1 MDVAQALRARRTVH
15 RFRAQPLPEG
25 ALERALAAAIEAP
38 NHHLTEPWRFVHAGR
53 DTRQRLLDLGIA
65 LSGAGSWST
74 LSALARAQLEATVVH
89 PAELVIVSQ
98 VLADRLVTREEDSA
112 AVACAVY
119 GMSLS
124 LWAEGVG
131 SKWSTGGI
139 TGHPHVYEALGIDAE
154 RERIVGFF
162 WIGYAERPEL
172 EKPRRRQPLEQVVRR
187 LP

>member
-1 MDVAQALRARRTVH
+1 MDVAQALRDRRTVH

-53 DTRQRLLDLGIA
+53 ETRQRLLELGIELSAAATWSA
-65 LSGAGSWST
+65 LSGP
-74 LSALARAQLEATVVH
+74 ARAQLEATVIR

-124 LWAEGVG
+124 LWAEGIG

-139 TGHPHVYEALGIDAE
+139 SGHPRVYQALGIDAE

-172 EKPRRRQPLEQVVRR
+172 EKPRRQPLAQVVRR

>member
-1 MDVAQALRARRTVH
+1 MDVAQALRERRTVH
-15 RFRAQPLPEG
+15 RFRPQALPDG

-53 DTRQRLLDLGIA
+53 ETRQRLLALGIE
-65 LSGAGSWST
+65 LSAAGTWST
-74 LSALARAQLEATVVH
+74 LSAAARAQLEATVIH

-98 VLADRLVTREEDSA
+98 RLADRLVTREEDAA

-124 LWAEGVG
+124 LWAEGIG
-131 SKWSTGGI
+131 SKWSSGGL
-139 TGHPHVYEALGIDAE
+139 TGHPRVYEALGIDAD

-162 WIGYAERPEL
+162 WIGYAEQPEL
-172 EKPRRRQPLEQVVRR
+172 EKPRRRQPLAQIVRR